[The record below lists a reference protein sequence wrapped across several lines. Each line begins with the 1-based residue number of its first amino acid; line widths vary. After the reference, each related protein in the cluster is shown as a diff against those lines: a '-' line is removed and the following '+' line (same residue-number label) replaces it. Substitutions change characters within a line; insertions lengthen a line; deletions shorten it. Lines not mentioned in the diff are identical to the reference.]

1 MAHSNFS
8 STGPNLAPQGLTAT
22 SELFDYKNSFYFK
35 SDITLSNDTQRITKA
50 TIRVTNDSVSK
61 IYNAL
66 NVISET
72 DNIRNKSL
80 EINFLDSPASVDGIK
95 DNTIEYEFLD
105 LMDYKIFYTYEI
117 TDIINSV
124 NIKYTLSF
132 NHTYIHYENPVTF
145 TDFTFTREGSNDD
158 HVQNGD
164 NLQISG
170 LLLDHGNNKD
180 SNNIILD
187 TTFPENEIIENGIT
201 IYAIYF
207 TIEEDIVSY
216 DDVEYIESIYYE
228 KDYNPAGNYTLENI
242 QLTTGKKYNIIVNG
256 IWKLGYSVD
265 KTSTQQL
272 SILNRP
278 NVAAVDIKSL
288 YVKDVVEE
296 SIVDITIDPIVSGSS
311 NVVSN
316 IWFEFYTTNNNN
328 AVLVAKAG
336 GTTGITIQTESNIY
350 SLKLSDIA
358 VISNGGLSN
367 TDYYKVRALVN
378 YTSLD
383 ERRSSSFPAI
393 TTEYKNFTKSIPKIV
408 GHTINSLYTSS
419 PTDNIVTIDVEKQ
432 AYELYAPNKASGI
445 KFHFYDGAAL
455 VASTSSYTFVNSSG
469 AGNVS
474 YPIKLSEVTPGVLVN
489 DKDYRIKAEVTLVKH
504 DGTLEK
510 RLSELSSAT
519 ESIPDKINFTKSI
532 PKIVG
537 NTIHSL
543 YISSA
548 TENIVT
554 INVEK
559 QAYFLVAPTSAQG
572 IKFHFYDG
580 AALVASTSSYTLVN
594 SSGAG
599 NAYPIKLSEVT
610 PGVLV
615 NDKDYRIKAEVTLV
629 KHGGV
634 TDRRLSELSSAT
646 ESIPDKVNF
655 TKSIPEIVSNTINPL
670 YTIDPLVKILDIN
683 VKKQAYFLIAPTNSQ
698 VIKFHF
704 YDAADTTTIVASTN
718 SYTFENSAG
727 AGNVSYP
734 ILLSEVTPGV
744 LVNDKDYRI
753 KAEVT
758 LARHDANAAN
768 ELRLSEL
775 SSATESIPDK
785 VNFSLKTP
793 FITSITSYDFQ
804 IEEGDNADPVVA
816 NIVVRKELYELV
828 APNVSAGD
836 DPDNLTDGIKFLIY
850 DSEGT
855 TLVGSTKFYSF
866 QNSSANPSAEYSIK
880 YSDVVI
886 ESGQDILENGTIYKV
901 KAEVTIIKHSGDTEL
916 RLSAEFKDLKG
927 SQDTAPLSSVTI
939 SNSWALAT
947 NDVPSSSSTRFN
959 DSPSIGISGFFKKT
973 AQFNGGSTLNHLDIT
988 STKFKIEYQ
997 VDNGSWNNVRKAVLL
1012 QKSSSESLQEAV
1024 SRVIAASVVSS
1035 ADGQFDNVVGSGSG
1049 QNQPEMIFFIPQVQV
1064 TGSDAFTQSN
1074 QVKIRIS
1081 IIDPTDMWQSTNGG
1095 ITEPRESNSL
1105 QLINRIN
1112 SYDFV
1117 VGESSEPFN
1126 SVSGVKLFITIPVDW
1141 KSIHA
1146 HSVKVGYRYV
1156 PGDPYTYQTFT
1167 YDPTTTI
1174 SFEVNPN
1181 SGTILYYSVAYLV
1194 SNVNISPTAT
1204 TEGLTIEK
1212 SISNKS
1218 FPSSSDYT
1226 ITSTSYKT
1234 FNTGG
1239 KSSITFNLAFTAAST
1254 TRIDGINVYFTS
1266 PNNTQGSNIAKTRIS
1281 TFNASQGGNGKT
1293 IQLLYNGA
1301 SSSTINYAATLNNT
1315 LLNVMNS
1322 SGQITTTAGVIWGDF
1337 DFANISFEAYRD
1349 ARVVSTN
1356 ASYGSTFYIQSGSND
1371 FDKTIWNV
1379 PVLHS
1384 PRHDAA
1390 VTLEGGVRNSSTAT
1404 KLSWVQAVDPN
1415 GINFTYDL
1423 AMMENDSSTSLIHDD
1438 MDLATNQKTLTID
1451 TANNAKYTITL
1462 ASVFNPTTTGSMRE
1476 VSSYPDIIEFHT
1488 IHVDVSG
1495 INILVNHPSNT
1506 SKVNL
1511 SFNNAVVTGNSVTG
1525 GETTESSSFAN
1536 NIVEQYVMY
1545 STTNP
1550 TNALTRLASSGSNV
1564 IESIVSPATLKEFTL
1579 PVTSPAT
1586 KYSFLMRLKALI
1598 KYKVTH
1604 IHSMPPPTPN
1614 VEVLTTSSVL
1624 ISDQTATSDGSQ
1636 YVVSGIPIIGSSVT
1650 ITPHPT
1656 DQNQNPTLNFLLDA
1670 NGVEEEGFISVVVIL
1685 AQDGTES
1692 KPEGES
1698 AILLFPDTG
1707 ATSNYTNNVAGS
1719 GSASLDPRLAGGE
1732 SFTTTPRTL
1741 TGAVMGTAGGEYTL
1755 TIGDVNST
1763 SGRFNTS
1770 NLKMPLSSVSGFTDG
1785 IEMNMFMLLTTRRGT
1800 DFANRTFTYTN
1811 PTGVRNINITQEGS
1825 DFYVNFDIVT
1835 IT

>member
-22 SELFDYKNSFYFK
+22 SQLFDYKNSFYFK

-80 EINFLDSPASVDGIK
+80 EINFLDSPESVDGIK
-95 DNTIEYEFLD
+95 DNTIEYEFVD

-132 NHTYIHYENPVTF
+132 NHSYIHYENPVTF

-164 NLQISG
+164 NIQISG

-180 SNNIILD
+180 SNNTILD
-187 TTFPENEIIENGIT
+187 TTIPENEIIENGIT

-207 TIEEDIVSY
+207 TIEEYIVSY

-288 YVKDVVEE
+288 YVKEVGVDE

-311 NVVSN
+311 NVVSK

-350 SLKLSDIA
+350 SLKLSDID

-367 TDYYKVRALVN
+367 TDSYKVRALVN

-393 TTEYKNFTKSIPKIV
+393 TAEYKNFTKSIPKIV
-408 GHTINSLYTSS
+408 GHTIHSLYTSD
-419 PTDNIVTIDVEKQ
+419 PLDNIVTIDVEKQ

-455 VASTSSYTFVNSSG
+455 VASTSSYTFVNTSG
-469 AGNVS
+469 AGNA
-474 YPIKLSEVTPGVLVN
+474 YRIKLSDVTPGVLVN
-489 DKDYRIKAEVTLVKH
+489 DKDYRIKAEVTLARH
-504 DGTLEK
+504 DANAAN
-510 RLSELSSAT
+510 EL
-519 ESIPDKINFTKSI
+519 
-532 PKIVG
+532 
-537 NTIHSL
+537 
-543 YISSA
+543 
-548 TENIVT
+548 
-554 INVEK
+554 
-559 QAYFLVAPTSAQG
+559 
-572 IKFHFYDG
+572 
-580 AALVASTSSYTLVN
+580 
-594 SSGAG
+594 
-599 NAYPIKLSEVT
+599 
-610 PGVLV
+610 
-615 NDKDYRIKAEVTLV
+615 
-629 KHGGV
+629 
-634 TDRRLSELSSAT
+634 RLSELSSAT

-704 YDAADTTTIVASTN
+704 YDADDTTTIVASTN
-718 SYTFENSAG
+718 SYTFQNSAG

-758 LARHDANAAN
+758 LAQHDANASN
-768 ELRLSEL
+768 ELRLSTL
-775 SSATESIPDK
+775 SSATQSVPDK

-793 FITSITSYDFQ
+793 FITSITAYDFQ

-836 DPDNLTDGIKFLIY
+836 GPDDLTDGIKFLIY
-850 DSEGT
+850 DSDGT

-866 QNSSANPSAEYSIK
+866 QNSSANPSAEYSISF
-880 YSDVVI
+880 SDVTI
-886 ESGQDILENGTIYKV
+886 EEGQVFENGTIYKV
-901 KAEVTIIKHSGDTEL
+901 KAQVTIIKHSEDTEL

-927 SQDTAPLSSVTI
+927 SQDAAPLVSVTI
-939 SNSWALAT
+939 SNSWTLAT

-959 DSPSIGISGFFKKT
+959 ASPSIGISGFFKKT

-1024 SRVIAASVVSS
+1024 SRVIAESVVSS

-1064 TGSDAFTQSN
+1064 TESDAFTQSN

-1095 ITEPRESNSL
+1095 ITEPRESNSI
-1105 QLINRIN
+1105 QLINKIN

-1117 VGESSEPFN
+1117 SGSNTEPFN
-1126 SVSGVKLFITIPVDW
+1126 SVSGVKLFINIPVDW

-1146 HSVKVGYRYV
+1146 HSVKVGYKYV
-1156 PGDPYTYQTFT
+1156 SGGSYTYQTFT

-1212 SISNKS
+1212 SVSNKS
-1218 FPSSSDYT
+1218 FPSSTDYT

-1266 PNNTQGSNIAKTRIS
+1266 PNTTQGSNIAKTRIS

-1356 ASYGSTFYIQSGSND
+1356 ASYGSTFYLESGSSV

-1384 PRHDAA
+1384 PRHDGA

-1423 AMMENDSSTSLIHDD
+1423 AMMKNDSNTSLIHDD
-1438 MDLATNQKTLTID
+1438 RALATNQKTLTID

-1476 VSSYPDIIEFHT
+1476 VSSYPDVIEFHT

-1495 INILVNHPSNT
+1495 INISVNHPSNT

-1525 GETTESSSFAN
+1525 GETTESSSFDN

-1564 IESIVSPATLKEFTL
+1564 IERILSPATLKEFTL

-1586 KYSFLMRLKALI
+1586 KYSFFMRLKALI

-1604 IHSMPPPTPN
+1604 IHSVPPPTPN

-1624 ISDQTATSDGSQ
+1624 ISDQTATSLGSQ

-1670 NGVEEEGFISVVVIL
+1670 NGLEEEGFISVVVIL